1 MARTVINP
9 TLSKSLGQTALE
21 KAMDTLKDITTE
33 NAKNKRQSE
42 LIAYNKDKDAKDLLV
57 KQEENSVKMESSFN
71 KDYFV
76 DVRTEIEKGT
86 MQGYNNAEALLGI
99 RDDGSSIYDIRR
111 DRMVGET
118 NKDLYKDSK
127 GWMDVINKGRGALKE
142 ISSDLAITSDISQPI
157 SEHKNAIARTLR
169 RVKNGLQPYS
179 DLEKMMTM
187 HKKIGLSDELGY
199 DDKEIGGLTASTINS
214 GMKTLYKVMGD
225 YERVN
230 APTSDNLETFIK
242 LQPAEK
248 ANQYGLGT
256 VRYENAAV
264 DFKKVSTENAK
275 EALRQI
281 KSTILLREPGEQT
294 FFQQVGPYR
303 KQEIVN
309 TIGGLIIESNPEL
322 SKLSRE
328 KLKEE
333 LEANEGENKYT
344 EYMSEQFLEYI
355 GPEYQEFITTANYNL
370 LGI

>member
-1 MARTVINP
+1 MARRVINP
-9 TLSKSLGQTALE
+9 TLSKSLGQTAFE

-42 LIAYNKDKDAKDLLV
+42 LIAYNKDKDAKDLLL
-57 KQEENSVKMESSFN
+57 KQQDNSIKMESSFN

-111 DRMVGET
+111 DRMVGEA

-157 SEHKNAIARTLR
+157 SEHENARARTIK
-169 RVKNGLQPYS
+169 RVKDGLQPYS

-214 GMKTLYKVMGD
+214 GMKSLYKVMGD

-230 APTSDNLETFIK
+230 APTEDNLEAFIN
-242 LQPAEK
+242 LQPAGSYGYDITRYEK
-248 ANQYGLGT
+248 AS
-256 VRYENAAV
+256 V
-264 DFKKVSTENAK
+264 DFRKISTENAK

-303 KQEIVN
+303 KQELVN

-322 SKLSRE
+322 AKLSRE
-328 KLKEE
+328 KLA
-333 LEANEGENKYT
+333 EALNKDKNIK
-344 EYMSEQFLEYI
+344 YMSEQFLEYI
-355 GPEYQEFITTANYNL
+355 GPEYVDFLEKANYNL

>member
-1 MARTVINP
+1 
-9 TLSKSLGQTALE
+9 
-21 KAMDTLKDITTE
+21 
-33 NAKNKRQSE
+33 
-42 LIAYNKDKDAKDLLV
+42 
-57 KQEENSVKMESSFN
+57 
-71 KDYFV
+71 
-76 DVRTEIEKGT
+76 
-86 MQGYNNAEALLGI
+86 
-99 RDDGSSIYDIRR
+99 
-111 DRMVGET
+111 
-118 NKDLYKDSK
+118 
-127 GWMDVINKGRGALKE
+127 
-142 ISSDLAITSDISQPI
+142 
-157 SEHKNAIARTLR
+157 
-169 RVKNGLQPYS
+169 
-179 DLEKMMTM
+179 M

>member
-1 MARTVINP
+1 MEITDKMARRVINP

-57 KQEENSVKMESSFN
+57 KQQENSVTMESSFN

-157 SEHKNAIARTLR
+157 SEHENARARTIK
-169 RVKNGLQPYS
+169 RVKDGLQPYS

-214 GMKTLYKVMGD
+214 GMKSLYKVMGD

-230 APTSDNLETFIK
+230 APTEDNLEAFIN
-242 LQPAEK
+242 LQPAGSYGYDITRYEK
-248 ANQYGLGT
+248 AS
-256 VRYENAAV
+256 V
-264 DFKKVSTENAK
+264 DFRKISTENAK

-303 KQEIVN
+303 KQELVN

-322 SKLSRE
+322 AKLSRE
-328 KLKEE
+328 KLA
-333 LEANEGENKYT
+333 EALNKDKNIK
-344 EYMSEQFLEYI
+344 YMSEQFLEYI
-355 GPEYQEFITTANYNL
+355 GPEYVDFLEKANYNL